1 MEITR
6 MVQLR
11 QIFVWGET
19 TKILITAIIHKILQM
34 VCHQLDILN
43 FTAVFWN
50 LISLHV
56 QGNTLTLPI
65 TLTVMIQTNRKKRKQ
80 KSFLVLHQIR
90 YLITG
95 NMWLLFS
102 SMRHK

>member
-34 VCHQLDILN
+34 VCHQLDI
-43 FTAVFWN
+43 FKFY
-50 LISLHV
+50 S
-56 QGNTLTLPI
+56 
-65 TLTVMIQTNRKKRKQ
+65 
-80 KSFLVLHQIR
+80 SFLK
-90 YLITG
+90 
-95 NMWLLFS
+95 FD
-102 SMRHK
+102 